1 MKYQELLDEYT
12 QLLRVNVQLRSQMQE
27 IPKGYIVTKKIS
39 GKKYFY
45 LQYTV
50 QGKKKSEYI
59 RAKDIEHIRAAIA
72 LRDSLKAQIEDNR
85 AELVRLESAA
95 KILDTNL
102 YRTFTF
108 LKQCA
113 DMDALPISRRT
124 EALQFAGAMTA
135 LEGLPARPETE
146 ASLEEWAIGHRSFL
160 DIYMRALY
168 HYRIVDNRN
177 R

>member
-59 RAKDIEHIRAAIA
+59 RAEDIEHIRAAIA
-72 LRDSLKAQIEDNR
+72 LRDPLKAQIEDNR

-146 ASLEEWAIGHRSFL
+146 AGLEEWAIGHRSFL
-160 DIYMRALY
+160 DIYMRALH

-177 R
+177 C